1 MFTAR
6 SFGSRSILRPAE
18 EVVCVECVCVCVC
31 ACVLIC
37 CSVREE
43 YHVSN
48 RTANCFFRVANR
60 GIRERERETDL
71 FRHDD

>member
-1 MFTAR
+1 M
-6 SFGSRSILRPAE
+6 
-18 EVVCVECVCVCVC
+18 CVCVR
-31 ACVLIC
+31 VLIC

-60 GIRERERETDL
+60 GIREREREREGSSQT
-71 FRHDD
+71 